1 MVRDVIHEEGF
12 LSGMLNLVCA
22 HATRDDWLVDGGAV
36 IIGSEFTNPVIAAKL
51 VVIRT
56 YTNFVP
62 FLAAMRMRRAFSLMK
77 PSASF
82 WL

>member
-1 MVRDVIHEEGF
+1 M
-12 LSGMLNLVCA
+12 SGVVCPGCL
-22 HATRDDWLVDGGAV
+22 TWSVPMPFRDDWLMDGGAV
-36 IIGSEFTNPVIAAKL
+36 IIGSDFTNPVIPANL
-51 VVIRT
+51 VVIQT